1 LTLVITRYLRPILF
15 AISATLAG
23 SVGSGGA
30 GLPAG
35 MEQNLQLRVQILPS
49 IRTVAVP
56 LAQHWPR
63 LGQFALLQIVCRWS
77 DFRICSVRRKES
89 PAGKGLLSQE
99 GSLFDLRLI

>member
-1 LTLVITRYLRPILF
+1 
-15 AISATLAG
+15 
-23 SVGSGGA
+23 
-30 GLPAG
+30 

-99 GSLFDLRLI
+99 GSLLDLRLISGILYKSEIGASKHPKRMQDWVNCEEIR